1 MKDTRRSRRKRSKIK
16 GLLFFIVFVVVSAA
30 AGLKFFNSSNY
41 SLTTFLGGGKNVS
54 TQNSIDKS
62 KNTVDDV
69 QSKIDEK
76 KKEEVKVEKNK
87 SEDDLNN
94 KKSEENKAK
103 EEAIKKEQAEQNKNK
118 EVEKKNTAVVQQ
130 EGKKGNKIAYLTFD
144 DGPSH
149 KITPQIL
156 DILNGYNIKATFFV
170 IGSMAEENPALLKRE
185 KADGHVIANHTYS
198 HNYRNIYSSTTNFI
212 NDLKKGENV
221 VSSIIGEYNSKL
233 IRFPGGSFGRTAYKQ
248 AVTNAGYH
256 YVDWN
261 ALNGDAEA
269 PYVSKE
275 RLVSRLKETAAGQ
288 NTLYILMHDAP
299 GKQSTVQAL
308 PEIIEYL
315 KSQGYEFRTLQ

>member
-1 MKDTRRSRRKRSKIK
+1 MKNTRRSRRKRNKIK
-16 GLLFFIVFVVVSAA
+16 GLLFFIIFVVVSAV

-41 SLTTFLGGGKNVS
+41 SLTAFLGGGKTVS
-54 TQNSIDKS
+54 TQSSTDNS
-62 KNTVDDV
+62 KNTADDV

-76 KKEEVKVEKNK
+76 KKQEVKIEKNK
-87 SEDDLNN
+87 VEDDLNN
-94 KKSEENKAK
+94 KKIEENKAK
-103 EEAIKKEQAEQNKNK
+103 EETIKKEQSEQNK
-118 EVEKKNTAVVQQ
+118 EVEKKNTALVQQ

-156 DILNGYNIKATFFV
+156 DVLKGYNIKATFFV

-185 KADGHVIANHTYS
+185 KEDGHVIANHTYS
-198 HNYRNIYSSTTNFI
+198 HNYKNIYSSTTNFI

-221 VSSIIGEYNSKL
+221 VSSIIGEHNSKL

-275 RLVSRLKETAAGQ
+275 RLVSRLKETVGGQ